1 MRNEKRL
8 FFKGFNGF
16 TRASDELEYKEAWDS
31 AYYWWWRFMR
41 LSPVF
46 WFANQTGHTPV
57 LPEMAKAFRQ
67 VGNLEQNF
75 VVWWRETGRFLFSE
89 AKRPAKVQKL
99 DLDTLQ
105 EHEFREGALL
115 LEIPLSIR
123 KETIIKQV
131 KLLLEEVHEGRSL
144 DLAATSTAKLK
155 LHTKRYRLRTLETEY
170 WVLLYKILFP
180 EASIWQ
186 IGDRLRI
193 APQLRVR
200 GVERGANERMFAN
213 MNSLVGRYLYK
224 ARFTLANVELGIFPN
239 ADEADLDDELMPFG
253 DELHADY
260 AKAIEGDGKSLSG
273 WREWLMANEWPELK
287 KLIIRKNRLDDA
299 MRIPDSIASRRFL
312 EFVAGRT
319 NDIS

>member
-1 MRNEKRL
+1 
-8 FFKGFNGF
+8 
-16 TRASDELEYKEAWDS
+16 
-31 AYYWWWRFMR
+31 MR

-46 WFANQTGHTPV
+46 WFANQTGHMPV
-57 LPEMAKAFRQ
+57 LPEMVEAFRQ
-67 VGNLEQNF
+67 VGNLDQNF

-105 EHEFREGALL
+105 EHEFCEGALL

-131 KLLLEEVHEGRSL
+131 RLLLEDVHEGRSL
-144 DLAATSTAKLK
+144 DLAATSTAQLK

-224 ARFTLANVELGIFPN
+224 ARFTLGNVELGIFPN
-239 ADEADLDDELMPFG
+239 ADDPNLDEDLMPFG
-253 DELHADY
+253 AGLHAQY
-260 AKAIEGDGKSLSG
+260 AQATKSDGKSLSA
-273 WREWLMANEWPELK
+273 WQEWLMANEWPELK
-287 KLIIRKNRLDDA
+287 RLIVRKNRLADS
-299 MRIPDSIASRRFL
+299 MRMPDSVASKRFSD
-312 EFVAGRT
+312 FVAGRT
-319 NDIS
+319 DEIS

>member
-1 MRNEKRL
+1 
-8 FFKGFNGF
+8 
-16 TRASDELEYKEAWDS
+16 
-31 AYYWWWRFMR
+31 MR

-46 WFANQTGHTPV
+46 WFASQTGYVPV
-57 LPEMAKAFRQ
+57 QPEMAKVFRQ
-67 VGNLEQNF
+67 VGNLEQHF
-75 VVWWRETGRFLFSE
+75 TRWWQETGRYLFAE

-123 KETIIKQV
+123 KETIIKKV
-131 KLLLEEVHEGRSL
+131 KQLLAEEHEGRTL

-180 EASIWQ
+180 EVSIWQ

-239 ADEADLDDELMPFG
+239 AEDPKLEDELMPFG
-253 DELHADY
+253 EDLHQQYLA
-260 AKAIEGDGKSLSG
+260 AIKMDGETLSD
-273 WREWLMANEWPELK
+273 WQEWLMANEWPDLRRR
-287 KLIIRKNRLDDA
+287 IISKNRLQDK
-299 MRIPDSIASRRFL
+299 MRMPDSIASKRFPD
-312 EFVAGRT
+312 FVAGRT
-319 NDIS
+319 EDIN

>member
-1 MRNEKRL
+1 
-8 FFKGFNGF
+8 
-16 TRASDELEYKEAWDS
+16 
-31 AYYWWWRFMR
+31 MR

-46 WFANQTGHTPV
+46 WFANQTGHMPV

-131 KLLLEEVHEGRSL
+131 KQLLEEVHEGRSL
-144 DLAATSTAKLK
+144 DLVATSTAQLK

-200 GVERGANERMFAN
+200 GADRKASVRMFAN
-213 MNSLVGRYLYK
+213 MNSLGGRYLYK

-239 ADEADLDDELMPFG
+239 ADDPMLDDELMPFG
-253 DELHADY
+253 EDLHHEY
-260 AKAIEGDGKSLSG
+260 AVAIEGDGNGLSA
-273 WREWLMANEWPELK
+273 WQQWLMENEWPELK
-287 KLIIRKNRLDDA
+287 KLIIRKNRLDEA
-299 MRIPDSIASRRFL
+299 MRIPDSVASKRFPD
-312 EFVAGRT
+312 FVAGRT
-319 NDIS
+319 NEIK

>member
-46 WFANQTGHTPV
+46 WFANQTGHMPV
-57 LPEMAKAFRQ
+57 LPEMVEAFRQ
-67 VGNLEQNF
+67 VGNLDQNF

-105 EHEFREGALL
+105 EHEFCEGALL

-131 KLLLEEVHEGRSL
+131 RLLLEDVHEGRSL
-144 DLAATSTAKLK
+144 DLAATSTAQLK

-224 ARFTLANVELGIFPN
+224 ARFTLGNVELGIFPN
-239 ADEADLDDELMPFG
+239 ADDPNLDEDLMPFG
-253 DELHADY
+253 AGLHAQY
-260 AKAIEGDGKSLSG
+260 AQATKSDGKSLSA
-273 WREWLMANEWPELK
+273 WQEWLMANEWPELK
-287 KLIIRKNRLDDA
+287 RLIVRKNRLADS
-299 MRIPDSIASRRFL
+299 MRMPDSVASKRFSD
-312 EFVAGRT
+312 FVAGRT
-319 NDIS
+319 DEIS